1 MTCFPIDTSFLLL
14 CLVSLC
20 LPGLLIYVLFE
31 LTIKCL
37 RPVLKD
43 NKSANRGAICGQE
56 SQESEPQGAGRPN
69 IRIKE
74 RDFPAP
80 DMCAHV
86 FCPGCHRGACSW
98 KGSLTDIIK
107 HVVAEKC
114 VQIVKA
120 RRRCDGKE
128 AIVIHRL
135 GETVEEAWCSSV
147 IGDFGE
153 DQPGLSALGRPV
165 VTHWKPVFLIDG
177 DSVRLF
183 PYMVLYRS
191 PRHGWLFTVHSYA
204 DQDVR
209 NKYEVTVKVTAP
221 SARMSPQASVESF
234 VGWAFQGGVLAP
246 LDDEHQVLES
256 GHFLALSDH
265 QVKKVRENRVL
276 LHYYVRIVPKK
287 DMAE

>member
-1 MTCFPIDTSFLLL
+1 M
-14 CLVSLC
+14 
-20 LPGLLIYVLFE
+20 
-31 LTIKCL
+31 
-37 RPVLKD
+37 D
-43 NKSANRGAICGQE
+43 NKSANRGAICVQE

-86 FCPGCHRGACSW
+86 FCPGRHRGACSW
-98 KGSLTDIIK
+98 KGPLTDIIK

-128 AIVIHRL
+128 AVVIHRQ

-165 VTHWKPVFLIDG
+165 STHWKPVFLIDG

-191 PRHGWLFTVHSYA
+191 PRHGWLFTVRSYA
-204 DQDVR
+204 DPDVR

-246 LDDEHQVLES
+246 SDEEHQVLES

-265 QVKKVRENRVL
+265 QVKIVRENRVL
-276 LHYYVRIVPKK
+276 LRYYVRIVPKK
-287 DMAE
+287 I

>member
-14 CLVSLC
+14 CIVSLC
-20 LPGLLIYVLFE
+20 LPGVLIYVLFG
-31 LTIKCL
+31 LTTKCL
-37 RPVLKD
+37 RPVVTD
-43 NKSANRGAICGQE
+43 NRSASRGAICVQE
-56 SQESEPQGAGRPN
+56 SQEVSPHDAGRTR

-74 RDFPAP
+74 TNFAAP
-80 DMCAHV
+80 DMSAHV
-86 FCPGCHRGACSW
+86 FCPGRHRGACSW
-98 KGSLTDIIK
+98 KGPLTDIIK

-128 AIVIHRL
+128 AVVIHRP

-153 DQPGLSALGRPV
+153 DQRGLSVLGRPV

-191 PRHGWLFTVHSYA
+191 PRHGWLFTVRSYA

-209 NKYEVTVKVTAP
+209 DKYEVTVKVTSP
-221 SARMSPQASVESF
+221 SASMSPQESVESF
-234 VGWAFQGGVLAP
+234 MGWAFQGGVLAP
-246 LDDEHQVLES
+246 SDEEHRVLES

-265 QVKKVRENRVL
+265 QVNKVRENRVL
-276 LHYYVRIVPKK
+276 LRYYVRIVPKK
-287 DMAE
+287 M